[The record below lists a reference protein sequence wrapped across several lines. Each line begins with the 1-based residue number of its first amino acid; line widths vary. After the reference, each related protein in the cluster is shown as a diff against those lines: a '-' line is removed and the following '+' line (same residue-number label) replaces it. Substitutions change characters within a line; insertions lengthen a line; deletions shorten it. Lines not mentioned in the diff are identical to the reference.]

1 MRLGNIL
8 ILAAAVSGGCISVPQ
23 GGSQVSFQ
31 NDVEFLQKHLDVV
44 ILSDKSTNAQVAVAP
59 ELQGRVMTSTAT
71 GVNGGS
77 YGWINR
83 KLIATGKTIKHF
95 NPYGGEDRFW
105 IGPEG
110 GQFSVFFAK
119 GEPFDLEHWFT
130 PSAFDTEPFCLVSQD
145 KRKVSLSKDMQ
156 LKNYSGSEF
165 ELRVDREVRILE
177 FAEIAKVLGI
187 EPVPA
192 VKTVAFETRN
202 TITNTGNSPW
212 GKDTGLLSVWILGMF
227 NPSPQTT
234 VVVPFVK
241 GNEKDLGRIV
251 NDRYFGK
258 VPERRLV
265 VNDGVMF
272 FSGDGQYRS
281 KIGLSPRRAKSVLG
295 SYDADNH
302 VLTIVQYN
310 KPAAARDYVNSMWAL
325 QEHPYA
331 GDVVNSYNDGSP
343 APGVAPLGPFFELE
357 TSSPAAKLGVGG
369 TLTHIHR
376 TIHLTGPEAALDPIA
391 RKMLG
396 VSIADIRLAMP
407 RTIKAE
413 Q

>member
-1 MRLGNIL
+1 MGNIL
-8 ILAAAVSGGCISVPQ
+8 ILAAVVCSGCISIPQ
-23 GGSQVSFQ
+23 GGRQGSFQ
-31 NDVEFLQKHLDVV
+31 DDIDFLNKHLDVV
-44 ILSDKSTNAQVAVAP
+44 VLSDKSTNARVAIIP
-59 ELQGRVMTSTAT
+59 ELQGRVMTSTAS
-71 GVNGGS
+71 GAEGGS

-83 KLIATGKTIKHF
+83 KLIAAGKTVKHF

-119 GEPFDLEHWFT
+119 GESFDLDHWFT
-130 PSAFDTEPFCLVSQD
+130 PSAFDTEPFGLVSQTD
-145 KRKVSLSKDMQ
+145 RKVVLSKDMQ

-165 ELRVDREVRILE
+165 ELRVNREVRILE
-177 FAEIAKVLGI
+177 FSEIAKVLGI

-192 VKTVAFETRN
+192 VKAVAFETRN
-202 TITNTGNSPW
+202 TLTNTGNAPW
-212 GKDTGLLSVWILGMF
+212 DKDTGLLSVWILGMF
-227 NPSPQTT
+227 KPSPQTT

-241 GNEKDLGRIV
+241 GAEKDLGPIV

-258 VPERRLV
+258 VPEKRLIV
-265 VNDGVMF
+265 KDGVMF
-272 FSGDGQYRS
+272 FSGDGQCRS
-281 KIGLSPRRAKSVLG
+281 KIGLSPQRAKSVLG
-295 SYDADNH
+295 SYDAENH

-331 GDVVNSYNDGSP
+331 GDVVNSYNDGPP

-376 TIHLTGPEAALDPIA
+376 TIHLTGPEEALDPIA

-407 RTIKAE
+407 RPIKAE